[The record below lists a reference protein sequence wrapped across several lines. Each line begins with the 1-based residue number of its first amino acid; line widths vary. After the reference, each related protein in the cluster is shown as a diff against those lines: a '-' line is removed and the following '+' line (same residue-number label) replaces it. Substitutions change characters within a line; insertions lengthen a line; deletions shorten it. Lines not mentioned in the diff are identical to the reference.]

1 MILRLSQ
8 KLNTK
13 IKAGKLDEKP
23 LDENPYADW
32 SCHLF
37 TADRTQYIIM
47 SNTKSLY
54 SCVMYGKGIT
64 DDSRFIERA
73 LSTIREF
80 MEDDGQAFA
89 YQRFIAPASG
99 TVSFAKALNRSV
111 TGSMN
116 DLIKHAQ
123 ILADR
128 RRNVAARS
136 RIPAQRHP
144 DVGVG
149 DRASKA
155 TASRTRLQGNAR
167 LTIDQPNRTEDD
179 RANDQLH
186 EEVNYPHLAAF
197 LRAGGTLEVGEDFSL
212 GSLRPD
218 SQGQHDQSLSM
229 RRIGTSQRS

>member
-13 IKAGKLDEKP
+13 IKAGKLNEMP

-32 SCHLF
+32 SCHAF

-54 SCVMYGKGIT
+54 SCVMFGEGIT

-80 MEDDGQAFA
+80 MEDDGLAFV
-89 YQRFIAPASG
+89 YQKFIAPSSA

-116 DLIKHAQ
+116 DLINHATSWLTEGELSPHDVGFKLND
-123 ILADR
+123 ILLSAL
-128 RRNVAARS
+128 ARS
-136 RIPAQRHP
+136 KSDFYWKPREAF
-144 DVGVG
+144 
-149 DRASKA
+149 KA
-155 TASRTRLQGNAR
+155 LVDG
-167 LTIDQPNRTEDD
+167 
-179 RANDQLH
+179 
-186 EEVNYPHLAAF
+186 Y
-197 LRAGGTLEVGEDFSL
+197 
-212 GSLRPD
+212 GS
-218 SQGQHDQSLSM
+218 
-229 RRIGTSQRS
+229 I

>member
-13 IKAGKLDEKP
+13 IKAGKLTDMP

-54 SCVMYGKGIT
+54 SCVMFGKGIA

-80 MEDDGQAFA
+80 MEDDGQAFV
-89 YQRFIAPASG
+89 YQRFIASASS
-99 TVSFAKALNRSV
+99 TVSFATALNRSV

-116 DLIKHAQ
+116 ELINHATSWL
-123 ILADR
+123 IEGEMSPHDVGFKLNDILLSTLARSKSDFYWKPREAFKGLADR
-128 RRNVAARS
+128 CQSSDN
-136 RIPAQRHP
+136 
-144 DVGVG
+144 
-149 DRASKA
+149 
-155 TASRTRLQGNAR
+155 
-167 LTIDQPNRTEDD
+167 
-179 RANDQLH
+179 
-186 EEVNYPHLAAF
+186 
-197 LRAGGTLEVGEDFSL
+197 GE
-212 GSLRPD
+212 R
-218 SQGQHDQSLSM
+218 
-229 RRIGTSQRS
+229 